1 VERIDRDRSHYT
13 LNVIRYTLIFMLC
26 DNCHKKNAGVHFTE
40 IVNGKS
46 VETHICH
53 DCAKAKTQE
62 IFSQIHCFLGD
73 QPVPGNPGKDRPD
86 PLRCPVCSLSIE
98 EFKKRN
104 IFGCGHCLLTFNET
118 AVAVLKEIHGS
129 AYHCGKT
136 PGQKKNAVPAP
147 ERAKVLK
154 EALAKA
160 ISLEEYEEAARLKA
174 ELSKICAT

>member
-1 VERIDRDRSHYT
+1 
-13 LNVIRYTLIFMLC
+13 MLC
-26 DNCHKKNAGVHFTE
+26 DACHKKNAGVHFTE

-73 QPVPGNPGKDRPD
+73 QPPRASSGGQPVPGDPADQRPD
-86 PLRCPVCSLSIE
+86 PLRCPVCSMSIE

-129 AYHCGKT
+129 ACHCGKT
-136 PGQKKNAVPAP
+136 PGQKKNMAGVP
-147 ERAKVLK
+147 ERARVLK
-154 EALAKA
+154 AALTKA
-160 ISLEEYEEAARLKA
+160 IYLEEYEEAARLKA
-174 ELSKICAT
+174 ELSKICEI